1 MQLYNTLSRRKEIFK
16 PFTPGKVGL
25 YACGVTVYD
34 DCHLGH
40 ARSCV
45 AFEVLVR
52 SLERR
57 GLAVTWVRNFTDID
71 DKILRRAQEVGV
83 SWKEVAERYI
93 ASFQEDMTALGVP
106 PAQIEPKATE
116 HIPQI
121 LDLIQRLEDLG
132 FAYGPRDGGGGDV
145 FFRVRRFPGY
155 GKLSGQKP
163 EDMESG
169 ARIEVDPNKE
179 DPLDFVLWKAS
190 KPGEPAWDSPWGPG
204 RPGWHIECSAMS
216 MQYLGETFDLHG
228 GGQDLVF
235 PHHEN
240 ELAQSEAATG
250 KPFAR
255 YWLHHGLLTINAE
268 KMSKSLGNF
277 FTVKEVLS
285 RFPAEVVRFFLINC
299 HYRSPLDFSDA
310 ALAEAETAL
319 LRLYT
324 CLARIQDLLR
334 EHPDL
339 PAQPPRDTLPGNLT
353 REEFQRFG
361 SLRDRFDAAL
371 DDDLNTAQ
379 ALGYLFETVRLVNRL
394 LEAPSADPGYLT
406 LLKEVGDELVTLGRV
421 LNLLQA
427 DPQAMVASLRQKAA
441 DLKIAPEDIQHL
453 IGERTQARLRKDW
466 ARADAI
472 RQQLLDLD
480 VLLEDTPQGTL
491 WKVKS

>member
-1 MQLYNTLSRRKEIFK
+1 MQLYNTLSRGKETFE
-16 PFTPGKVGL
+16 PLTPGKVGF

-52 SLERR
+52 YLRRR
-57 GLAVTWVRNFTDID
+57 GFQVTWVRNFTDID
-71 DKILRRAQEVGV
+71 DKIIRRAQELGV
-83 SWKEVAERYI
+83 PWKEVAERYI
-93 ASFQEDMTALGVP
+93 ASFQEDMAALGVP

-121 LDLIQRLEDLG
+121 IELIRRLEDRG
-132 FAYGPRDGGGGDV
+132 FAYAGGGDV

-155 GKLSGQKP
+155 GKLSGQKV
-163 EDMESG
+163 EDMEAG
-169 ARIEVDPNKE
+169 ARIEVDPHKE
-179 DPLDFVLWKAS
+179 DPLDFVLWKGS

-216 MQYLGETFDLHG
+216 MHYLGETFDLHG

-250 KPFAR
+250 RPFAR
-255 YWLHHGLLTINAE
+255 FWLHHGLLTINQE

-277 FTVKEVLS
+277 FTVKEVLA

-299 HYRSPLDFSDA
+299 HYRSPLDFSDV
-310 ALAEAETAL
+310 ALAEAESAL

-324 CLARIQDLLR
+324 CLARIQEVLR
-334 EHPDL
+334 QHPHF
-339 PAQPPRDTLPGNLT
+339 PRQHPMDTYPDNLT
-353 REEFQRFG
+353 LEEYHRFG
-361 SLRDRFDAAL
+361 SLRARFDAAM

-379 ALGYLFETVRLVNRL
+379 ALGYLFETVRLLNRL
-394 LEAPSADPGYLT
+394 LEAPAADPGYLT
-406 LLKEVGDELVTLGRV
+406 ILEEMQEELVTLGRV
-421 LNLLQA
+421 LNLLQE
-427 DPQAMVASLRQKAA
+427 DPQQMVTTLRQKAA
-441 DLKIAPEDIQHL
+441 DLAISPEEIQRL
-453 IGERTQARLRKDW
+453 IDERTQARLQKNW
-466 ARADAI
+466 NRADAI
-472 RQQLLDLD
+472 RQQLADLD
-480 VLLEDTPQGTL
+480 ILLEDTPQGTI
-491 WKVKS
+491 WRVKG

>member
-1 MQLYNTLSRRKEIFK
+1 MQLYNTLSRRKEAFK
-16 PFTPGKVGL
+16 PLIPGKVGL

-40 ARSCV
+40 ARSCM

-52 SLERR
+52 YLRWR
-57 GLAVTWVRNFTDID
+57 GFQVTWVRNYTDID
-71 DKILRRAQEVGV
+71 DKILVRARELGV

-93 ASFQEDMTALGVP
+93 ASFQEDMAALGVP
-106 PAQIEPKATE
+106 PAQIEPRATE

-121 LDLIQRLEDLG
+121 IDLIRRLKDRG
-132 FAYGPRDGGGGDV
+132 FAYAGGGDV

-155 GKLSGQKP
+155 GKLSGQSL
-163 EDMESG
+163 EDIQAG

-179 DPLDFVLWKAS
+179 DPLDFVLWKGS

-216 MQYLGETFDLHG
+216 MHYLGETFDLHG

-255 YWLHHGLLTINAE
+255 YWLHHGLLTINHE

-277 FTVKEVLS
+277 FTVKEVLA

-299 HYRSPLDFSDA
+299 HYRTPLDFSDV

-334 EHPDL
+334 PYPDL
-339 PAQPPRDTLPGNLT
+339 KLQHPLDTYPQNLT
-353 REEFQRFG
+353 LEEFHRFG
-361 SLRDRFDAAL
+361 ALRARFDAAM

-379 ALGYLFETVRLVNRL
+379 ALGHLFETVRLLNRL

-406 LLKEVGDELVTLGRV
+406 ILKEMHDELVDLGQV

-427 DPQAMVASLRQKAA
+427 DPQTMVTTLRQKAA
-441 DLKIAPEDIQHL
+441 YLKIAPEEIQRL
-453 IGERTQARLRKDW
+453 IDERTQARKNKDW
-466 ARADAI
+466 KRADAI
-472 RQQLLDLD
+472 RQQLTDLD
-480 VLLEDTPQGTL
+480 ILLEDTPQGTI
-491 WKVKS
+491 WRVKG

>member
-1 MQLYNTLSRRKEIFK
+1 MQLYNTLTRRKEAFQ
-16 PFTPGKVGL
+16 PLTPGKVGL

-52 SLERR
+52 YLRWR
-57 GLAVTWVRNFTDID
+57 GFQVTWVRNYTDID
-71 DKILRRAQEVGV
+71 DKILVRAQELGV
-83 SWKEVAERYI
+83 SWKEVAQRYI
-93 ASFQEDMTALGVP
+93 ASFQEDMAALGVP
-106 PAQIEPKATE
+106 LAQIEPRATE

-121 LDLIQRLEDLG
+121 IDLIRRLQDRG
-132 FAYGPRDGGGGDV
+132 FAYTGGGDV

-155 GKLSGQKP
+155 GKLSGQSL
-163 EDMESG
+163 EDIQAG

-216 MQYLGETFDLHG
+216 MLYLGETFDLHG

-255 YWLHHGLLTINAE
+255 YWLHHGLLTINHE

-277 FTVKEVLS
+277 FTVKEVLA

-299 HYRSPLDFSDA
+299 HYRTPLDFSDV
-310 ALAEAETAL
+310 ALAEAEAAL

-334 EHPDL
+334 EHPHL
-339 PAQPPRDTLPGNLT
+339 KLQHPVDTYPHNLT
-353 REEFQRFG
+353 LEEFHRFG
-361 SLRDRFDAAL
+361 ALRARFDAAM

-379 ALGYLFETVRLVNRL
+379 ALGYLFETVRLLNRL

-406 LLKEVGDELVTLGRV
+406 ILKEMHDEVVDLGRV

-427 DPQAMVASLRQKAA
+427 DPQTMLTTLRQKAA
-441 DLKIAPEDIQHL
+441 DLKIAPEEIQRL
-453 IGERTQARLRKDW
+453 IDQRTQARKSKDW
-466 ARADAI
+466 KRADAI
-472 RQQLLDLD
+472 RQQLTDLD
-480 VLLEDTPQGTL
+480 ILLEDTPQGTI
-491 WKVKS
+491 WRVKT